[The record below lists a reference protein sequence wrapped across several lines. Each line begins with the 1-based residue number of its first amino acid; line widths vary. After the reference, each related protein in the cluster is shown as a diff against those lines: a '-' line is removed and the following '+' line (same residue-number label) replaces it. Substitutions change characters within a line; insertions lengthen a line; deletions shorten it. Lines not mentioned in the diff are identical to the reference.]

1 MNISFKEKSLWIS
14 VLVTSLVWAWYFDI
28 IWDGLWALNLVR
40 SEVLVLSAVVVGAII
55 ALQVVLHIIVAII
68 NPKETDQRS
77 DERDRQI
84 NRKAGNLS
92 GWVLAIGVFHVW
104 VVTSLV
110 DIPSII
116 VANIL
121 LLIIVLTQIVN
132 DLLRLLFYN
141 RGV

>member
-14 VLVTSLVWAWYFDI
+14 VLVMSLVWAWYFSK

-55 ALQVVLHIIVAII
+55 ALQVVLHIIVAIV

-84 NRKAGNLS
+84 NRKAGNLA
-92 GWVLAIGVFHVW
+92 GWVMAIGVFHVW
-104 VVTSLV
+104 AVASLF

-116 VANIL
+116 LANIL
-121 LLIIVLTQIVN
+121 LLILVLTQIVN
-132 DLLRLLFYN
+132 DLLRLLFYS

>member
-14 VLVTSLVWAWYFDI
+14 VLVTSLVWAWYFSI

-55 ALQVVLHIIVAII
+55 ALQIVLHIIVAIV

-84 NRKAGNLS
+84 NRKAGNVA
-92 GWVLAIGVFHVW
+92 GWIMAIGVFHVW
-104 VVTSLV
+104 AVASLF

-116 VANIL
+116 LANIL
-121 LLIIVLTQIVN
+121 LLIMVLTQIVN
-132 DLLRLLFYN
+132 DLLRLLFYS

>member
-14 VLVTSLVWAWYFDI
+14 VLVMSLVWAWYFNI

-55 ALQVVLHIIVAII
+55 ALQVVLHIIVAIV
-68 NPKETDQRS
+68 NPKEADQRS

-84 NRKAGNLS
+84 NRKAGNVA
-92 GWVLAIGVFHVW
+92 GWVMAIGVFHVW
-104 VVTSLV
+104 AVASLF

-116 VANIL
+116 LANIL
-121 LLIIVLTQIVN
+121 LLIMVLTQIVN
-132 DLLRLLFYN
+132 DLLRLLFYS

>member
-14 VLVTSLVWAWYFDI
+14 VLVMSLVWAWYFGK
-28 IWDGLWALNLVR
+28 IWDGLWAMSLVR
-40 SEVLVLSAVVVGAII
+40 SEVLVLSAVMVGVII
-55 ALQVVLHIIVAII
+55 ALQIVLHIVVAII
-68 NPKETDQRS
+68 NPKDTDQRS
-77 DERDRQI
+77 DERDTQI

-104 VVTSLV
+104 AVASLF

-116 VANIL
+116 LANIL
-121 LLIIVLTQIVN
+121 LLILVLTQIVN
-132 DLLRLLFYN
+132 DLLRLLFYS

>member
-1 MNISFKEKSLWIS
+1 M
-14 VLVTSLVWAWYFDI
+14 LVTSLVWAWYFDI

>member
-14 VLVTSLVWAWYFDI
+14 VLVMSLVWAWYFSK
-28 IWDGLWALNLVR
+28 IWDGLWAMNLVR
-40 SEVLVLSAVVVGAII
+40 SEVLVLSVVVVGAII
-55 ALQVVLHIIVAII
+55 ALQVVLHIIVAIV
-68 NPKETDQRS
+68 NPKEADQRS

-84 NRKAGNLS
+84 NRKAGNVA

-104 VVTSLV
+104 AVASLF

-116 VANIL
+116 LANVL
-121 LLIIVLTQIVN
+121 LLIMVLTQIVN
-132 DLLRLLFYN
+132 DLLRLLFYS

>member
-14 VLVTSLVWAWYFDI
+14 VLVMSLVWAWYFNI

-40 SEVLVLSAVVVGAII
+40 SEVLVLSAVVVGVII
-55 ALQVVLHIIVAII
+55 ALQIVLHIIVAII

-77 DERDRQI
+77 DERDAHI

-104 VVTSLV
+104 AVASLF

-116 VANIL
+116 LANIL
-121 LLIIVLTQIVN
+121 LLILVLTQIVN
-132 DLLRLLFYN
+132 DLLRLLFYS

>member
-14 VLVTSLVWAWYFDI
+14 VLVTSLVWAWYFNI

-55 ALQVVLHIIVAII
+55 ALQVVLHIIVAIV

-84 NRKAGNLS
+84 NRKAGNVAS
-92 GWVLAIGVFHVW
+92 WVMAIGVFHVW
-104 VVTSLV
+104 VIASLF
-110 DIPSII
+110 DLPSII
-116 VANIL
+116 LANIL
-121 LLIIVLTQIVN
+121 LLIMVLTQIVN
-132 DLLRLLFYN
+132 DLLSLLYYR

>member
-14 VLVTSLVWAWYFDI
+14 VLVMSLVWAWYFNI

-40 SEVLVLSAVVVGAII
+40 SEVLVLSAVVVGVII
-55 ALQVVLHIIVAII
+55 ALQIVLHIIVAII
-68 NPKETDQRS
+68 NPKEADQRS
-77 DERDRQI
+77 DERDAHI

-104 VVTSLV
+104 AVASLF
-110 DIPSII
+110 DIPSI
-116 VANIL
+116 VLANIL
-121 LLIIVLTQIVN
+121 LLILVLTQIVN
-132 DLLRLLFYN
+132 DLLRLLFYS

>member
-40 SEVLVLSAVVVGAII
+40 SEVLVLSAVVIGAII